1 TFERRT
7 TEVSGSC
14 RPVDTHTSAPTRS
27 ESEPPDT
34 CVSSSSRTAPLRR
47 GRSAPAPNVHSPA
60 IAGLACT
67 QWGQPPCGSRR
78 RAARLGSR
86 GAPPPGDGRPLR
98 GRSHRPSGS
107 IFCLDAFGTVAPDPF
122 RATALVGRTRNNLSP
137 AALLRDSFGAS
148 LPPRLRSTPRAL

>member
-1 TFERRT
+1 
-7 TEVSGSC
+7 
-14 RPVDTHTSAPTRS
+14 
-27 ESEPPDT
+27 
-34 CVSSSSRTAPLRR
+34 
-47 GRSAPAPNVHSPA
+47 SPA

-86 GAPPPGDGRPLR
+86 AAPPPGDGRPLR

-148 LPPRLRSTPRAL
+148 LPPRLRSTPRALWHCVPSRQKNEEERHMGEYAYVADGND